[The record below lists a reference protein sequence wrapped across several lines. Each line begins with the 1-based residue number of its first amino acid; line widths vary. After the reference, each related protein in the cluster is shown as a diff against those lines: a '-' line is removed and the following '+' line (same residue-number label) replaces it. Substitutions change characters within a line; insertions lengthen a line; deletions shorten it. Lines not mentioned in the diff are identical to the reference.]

1 MDPIQLSRAKCMFIK
16 ATRDHIFI
24 TDLGNGWILDIDMKR
39 GIYRYVLNMQ
49 QFLFKLTTVTLQKLE
64 VYA

>member
-39 GIYRYVLNMQ
+39 GSNASRYVLIVPQWARILKKVQAKKN
-49 QFLFKLTTVTLQKLE
+49 L
-64 VYA
+64 